1 MDHSHFRPPWKEND
15 NPSPIQ
21 SKMSSYGPLAA
32 HNLVITEQHM
42 QPSEAGEQPSNES
55 HPDVYK
61 ASLESTA
68 LHVDQFNAVLL
79 QILLSCSSRRARR
92 GRLRNDIRSRG
103 ARFARRQFTTLRHC
117 ISEALSTS
125 DETTDGL
132 AFMRFVLQ
140 HHPYRDKITMVA
152 AMVRRLSPDLVRS
165 VASKDRRIVAN
176 VAMNMIKRWVSQRAI
191 RVDDWAEVHMRGSSG
206 MFKANSIRFDA
217 VVVPGSEGVQ
227 AAAACDV
234 RN

>member
-1 MDHSHFRPPWKEND
+1 
-15 NPSPIQ
+15 
-21 SKMSSYGPLAA
+21 MSSYGPLAA

-55 HPDVYK
+55 NPDVYK

-103 ARFARRQFTTLRHC
+103 AKFARRQFTTLRRC

-125 DETTDGL
+125 HETTDGL

-140 HHPYRDKITMVA
+140 HHPYYGKITMTTA
-152 AMVRRLSPDLVRS
+152 IVRRLSPDLVRS